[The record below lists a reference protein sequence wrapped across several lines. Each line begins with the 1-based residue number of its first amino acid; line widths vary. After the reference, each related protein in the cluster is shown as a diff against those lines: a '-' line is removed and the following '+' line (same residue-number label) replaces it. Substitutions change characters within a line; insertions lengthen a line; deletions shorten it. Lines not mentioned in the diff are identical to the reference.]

1 MRACRLSS
9 SLISRIGYDVEN
21 KILHV
26 WFRDGPLYCYFD
38 VPESLFDALR
48 SADSPGQFYNA
59 QVKGAYRCSFDPA
72 RRRFRPA
79 A

>member
-1 MRACRLSS
+1 MRAAKLSS
-9 SLISRIGYDVEN
+9 SLISRIGYDEADRLL
-21 KILHV
+21 KV

-38 VPESLFDALR
+38 VPEGVFEGLR
-48 SADSPGQFYNA
+48 NADSPGRFYNA
-59 QVKGAYRCSFDPA
+59 RVKGAYRCSFDPA

>member
-1 MRACRLSS
+1 VRAAKLSS
-9 SLISRIGYDVEN
+9 SLISRIGYLDEERTL
-21 KILHV
+21 KI

-38 VPESLFDALR
+38 VPADAFEALKN
-48 SADSPGQFYNA
+48 SSSPGRHYNA
-59 QVKGAYRCSFDPA
+59 EVKGHYRCSYDPA

>member
-1 MRACRLSS
+1 MRAAKLST
-9 SLISRIGYDVEN
+9 SLISRIVYDADSRQL
-21 KILHV
+21 KV

-38 VPESLFDALR
+38 VPEAVFDALK
-48 SADSPGQFYNA
+48 SADSPGRFYNA
-59 QVKGAYRCSFDPA
+59 RVKGAYRCSFDPE

>member
-1 MRACRLSS
+1 MRAARLSS
-9 SLISRIGYDVEN
+9 SLIARIAYVEDERIL
-21 KILHV
+21 KI

-38 VPESLFDALR
+38 VPAEAFDALKA
-48 SADSPGQFYNA
+48 SSSPGRHYNA
-59 QVKGAYRCSFDPA
+59 HVKGRYRCSFDPE

>member
-1 MRACRLSS
+1 MRAAKLSS
-9 SLISRIGYDVEN
+9 SLISRIGYDAAEKVL
-21 KILHV
+21 KV

-38 VPESLFDALR
+38 VPELVFDQLK
-48 SADSPGQFYNA
+48 SAQSPGRFYNSR
-59 QVKGAYRCSFDPA
+59 VKGAYRCSFDPE

>member
-1 MRACRLSS
+1 MRAAKLSS
-9 SLISRIGYDVEN
+9 SLISRIGYDADARLL
-21 KILHV
+21 KV

-38 VPESLFDALR
+38 VPESLFDEMRTAG
-48 SADSPGQFYNA
+48 SPGRFYNGR
-59 QVKGAYRCSFDPA
+59 VKGCYRCSFDPA

>member
-1 MRACRLSS
+1 MRAAKLSS
-9 SLISRIGYDVEN
+9 SLISRIGYVPDEKVL
-21 KILHV
+21 KV

-38 VPESLFDALR
+38 VPEKLFDELKGAE
-48 SADSPGQFYNA
+48 SPGRFYNA
-59 QVKGAYRCSFDPA
+59 RVKGSYRCSFDPE

>member
-1 MRACRLSS
+1 MRAAKLSS
-9 SLISRIGYDVEN
+9 SLISRILYVDAERLL
-21 KILHV
+21 KI

-38 VPESLFDALR
+38 GPAEAFDALKA
-48 SADSPGQFYNA
+48 SASPGRHYNEEI
-59 QVKGAYRCSFDPA
+59 KGRYRCSYDPD

>member
-1 MRACRLSS
+1 MRACKLSS
-9 SLISRIGYDVEN
+9 SLIARIGYAEEERVL
-21 KILHV
+21 KI

-38 VPESLFDALR
+38 VPEGVFEGLA
-48 SADSPGQFYNA
+48 AAESPGRFYNR
-59 QVKGAYRCSFDPA
+59 QVKARYRCSFDPD